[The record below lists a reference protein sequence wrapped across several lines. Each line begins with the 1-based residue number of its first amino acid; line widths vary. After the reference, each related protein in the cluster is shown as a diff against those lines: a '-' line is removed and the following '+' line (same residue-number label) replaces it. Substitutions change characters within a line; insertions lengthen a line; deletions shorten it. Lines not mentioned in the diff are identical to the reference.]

1 MVLSWE
7 DGIFLSMKLNRGI
20 AVAVDSVVVAVV
32 LFVVAVVILVVVEVA
47 VVAEEETMVVAV
59 DSANLVT
66 FPQAKRLPWT
76 IRSRPGRIILNPKPT
91 P

>member
-1 MVLSWE
+1 MLNAELRTLTLRNAQRRRMTLMVLSWE

-20 AVAVDSVVVAVV
+20 AVAVDSV
-32 LFVVAVVILVVVEVA
+32 VVAVVILVVVEVA

-66 FPQAKRLPWT
+66 FP
-76 IRSRPGRIILNPKPT
+76 
-91 P
+91 